1 MDRAP
6 RHTVKLKSTSYRKM
20 HIGYLGFK
28 KINWIFFSVSVY
40 MYIRKCIAKGL
51 EGQTQ
56 TPKEQRE
63 LLVFIS
69 CTFKL
74 FKISATE
81 RDTYLCITCVNKLL
95 A

>member
-1 MDRAP
+1 
-6 RHTVKLKSTSYRKM
+6 
-20 HIGYLGFK
+20 
-28 KINWIFFSVSVY
+28 
-40 MYIRKCIAKGL
+40 MYICKCISKGL

-63 LLVFIS
+63 LLVFNS
-69 CTFKL
+69 CTSKL